1 MPAAAANRTRVSRTS
16 SHSLQAHPQSSRV
29 THSSAFPKS
38 NHQKNLQLR
47 GAYKSNKHMW
57 TNKGCKLGGQQIQV
71 DEQQIVRMRDQRI
84 AVINSTQA
92 RPASTATPPPAST
105 SPPTT
110 ASGPALPLFSSS
122 TSSLSAVPNIPVH
135 NRFGLFSEEGNQHLK
150 SLL

>member
-1 MPAAAANRTRVSRTS
+1 
-16 SHSLQAHPQSSRV
+16 
-29 THSSAFPKS
+29 
-38 NHQKNLQLR
+38 
-47 GAYKSNKHMW
+47 MW

-92 RPASTATPPPAST
+92 RPASTATQPPAST

-135 NRFGLFSEEGNQHLK
+135 NIFGLFSEEGNQHLK

>member
-1 MPAAAANRTRVSRTS
+1 
-16 SHSLQAHPQSSRV
+16 
-29 THSSAFPKS
+29 
-38 NHQKNLQLR
+38 
-47 GAYKSNKHMW
+47 MW

-84 AVINSTQA
+84 AAINSTQA

-135 NRFGLFSEEGNQHLK
+135 NRFGLFSEEGN
-150 SLL
+150 